1 MGRLTLAAALGL
13 ALIAPAAPAA
23 GFVVEVTTSISI
35 EDIRDEAQ
43 LRAAVQRT
51 VDSVLSDAIAF
62 RPTVVVL
69 THALVKGGRL
79 YVRVLVADQEG
90 ERTVKDLDL
99 EREPEPP
106 DSRL

>member
-1 MGRLTLAAALGL
+1 
-13 ALIAPAAPAA
+13 
-23 GFVVEVTTSISI
+23 
-35 EDIRDEAQ
+35 
-43 LRAAVQRT
+43 
-51 VDSVLSDAIAF
+51 VLSDAIAF

-99 EREPEPP
+99 ERELEPP